1 MDRIDQLISEI
12 GPALRP
18 LLDSVYQ
25 AGYADGRNAAT
36 AELRSKMSAI
46 LGDAPSPSI
55 EPYGNPAPNEQT
67 EAEGERAAP
76 GTVKP
81 AILKL
86 IQEHPEGLTRMDIVR
101 MTGFKINSIRGTLW
115 ALHAGDRSILTHK
128 GKWYPRGSAQYV
140 EDIGGQEYLEPG
152 DTDSEKKEP
161 SGDVSDGSET
171 GSDDDS
177 LSFLNHHSKSS

>member
-1 MDRIDQLISEI
+1 MDRIDQLLSEI

-46 LGDAPSPSI
+46 LGDAPAEPI
-55 EPYGNPAPNEQT
+55 EAYGNPTPSEPDAD
-67 EAEGERAAP
+67 GERAPP

-86 IQEHPEGLTRMDIVR
+86 IQEHPEGLTRMEIVKL
-101 MTGFKINSIRGTLW
+101 TGFKINSIRGTLW
-115 ALHAGDRSILTHK
+115 QLHAGDRSILTHK

-140 EDIGGQEYLEPG
+140 EDIGGPEHLEPG
-152 DTDSEKKEP
+152 DTDSEEKEP
-161 SGDVSDGSET
+161 SNDMSDGSET
-171 GSDDDS
+171 GADDGS
-177 LSFLNHHSKSS
+177 NPPPYHNLV